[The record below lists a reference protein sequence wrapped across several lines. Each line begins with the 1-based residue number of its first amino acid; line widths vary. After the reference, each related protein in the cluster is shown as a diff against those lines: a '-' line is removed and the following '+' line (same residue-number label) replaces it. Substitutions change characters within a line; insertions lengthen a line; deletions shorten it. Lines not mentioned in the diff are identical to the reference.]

1 MDILSVLLSKVGGVV
16 SKEEIIRQVWPDTVV
31 EENNLRVHLTALRKL
46 LGEGHLSGRYIE
58 NIPGR
63 GYSFVATVERQTDSP
78 ETLSTAAK
86 TASLNNLPGTTGE
99 ILGRDALIAAVAAQ
113 LPQRRLITLT
123 GSGGVGKTTVATAV
137 ADTLTIA
144 YEDGVA
150 FIDLATISDPSMVNG
165 AVGSVVGCS
174 LGSQEPTQ
182 DLVKHIGGRRML
194 LLLDNCEHVIE
205 GCASVIAALLKGCRG
220 VSILTTSREPL
231 HIPGEWVQQIS
242 PLALPPLSAASSLKE
257 AIQYPAIRLFI
268 DRACAALATFSPTDS
283 DAPVIIDICN
293 RLDGVALAI
302 ELAAGR
308 VNSMGLRALASSLDA
323 SLSALSHGQ
332 RTAAPRHQAV
342 RAMIDWSY
350 RLLPEIEKRVFRQL
364 GIFNGPFAIDAV
376 RFVCGVVDAPAA
388 AIDDALMNLI
398 DKSLVV
404 ADIGG
409 DFVRYRLLETTRI
422 YARDNLRVSA
432 DEATIDR
439 RHAEYHRILFERA
452 EAEWL
457 VRPTTEWRNAYGDQI
472 GNLRSALAWSN
483 SSAGDSA
490 IVVALTV
497 AAIPLWFQLSLV
509 DECLENVLH
518 AMVLLDA
525 TSDREARKRMK
536 LYAALGWPQMS
547 QIAGAQGGAAA
558 WKMALDL
565 ARSLQDD
572 DFQSRSLWALWVDRV
587 NCARP
592 REALEYAREFHT
604 LALRGDES
612 ADQWIG
618 ERMLGAAFHFVG
630 DQRAARI
637 HLDRMLKFY
646 VEPQNRSHAVRFQ
659 FDQRVTAR
667 VALSRVLWLQG
678 FTQKA
683 LAEVQDTVTYAL
695 AIDHRL
701 SLANVLAEA
710 ACPIALLAGEFDLAE
725 RYIELLH
732 EQTTTR
738 ALDVWHTYAACF
750 RGESLIGRGATAE
763 GLAALQSGLNRL
775 RHGGFLLFESAYL
788 AALARG
794 YLATAH
800 GPDGMA
806 CVDRALKNCAASG
819 EGWYVAEL
827 LRLRGELLLLEDS
840 TDQGKEAERV
850 FQQSLQTAR
859 EQGALAWELR
869 GAMSSAK
876 IYVNQGRA
884 KEAKALL
891 DGVIGGIDPQSGSQ
905 DLISALSMLAQL

>member
-1 MDILSVLLSKVGGVV
+1 
-16 SKEEIIRQVWPDTVV
+16 
-31 EENNLRVHLTALRKL
+31 VHLTALRKL

-58 NIPGR
+58 NVPGR

-78 ETLSTAAK
+78 ESLPAAAK
-86 TASLNNLPGTTGE
+86 AASINNLPGTTGE
-99 ILGRDALIAAVAAQ
+99 IIGRDAVIAAVAAQ

-137 ADTLTIA
+137 ADILTSV

-150 FIDLATISDPSMVNG
+150 FIDLATISDPSMVNS
-165 AVGSVVGCS
+165 AVGSVLGCT
-174 LGSQEPTQ
+174 LGPQEPAY
-182 DLVKHIGGRRML
+182 DLVKHVGARRLL
-194 LLLDNCEHVIE
+194 LLLDNCEHVIG
-205 GCASVIAALLKGCRG
+205 GCAALIAVLLKGCRG
-220 VSILTTSREPL
+220 VGILTTSREPL
-231 HIPGEWVQQIS
+231 HIPGEWVQQVA

-268 DRACAALATFSPTDS
+268 DRACAALATFEPTDS
-283 DAPVIIDICN
+283 DAPVIIGICN

-323 SLSALSHGQ
+323 SLSVLSHGQ
-332 RTAAPRHQAV
+332 RTAAPRHQALH
-342 RAMIDWSY
+342 AMIDWSY
-350 RLLPEIEKRVFRQL
+350 KLLPELEKRVLRLL
-364 GIFNGPFAIDAV
+364 GVFNGPFAIDAV
-376 RFVCGVVDAPAA
+376 RFVCSVVHAPAA

-398 DKSLVV
+398 DKSLVI

-422 YARDNLRVSA
+422 YALENLRASGE
-432 DEATIDR
+432 EATIDR
-439 RHAEYHRILFERA
+439 RHAEYYRILFERA

-457 VRPTTEWRNAYGDQI
+457 IRPTGEWRQAYGDQI

-483 SSAGDSA
+483 SSAGEGA

-518 AMVLLDA
+518 ALVLLDA
-525 TSDREARKRMK
+525 TSDRDARKRMK
-536 LYAALGWPQMS
+536 LYAALGWPQMG

-558 WKMALDL
+558 WKMTLDL
-565 ARSLQDD
+565 ARSLQDV

-587 NCARP
+587 NSAQP
-592 REALEYAREFHT
+592 REALGFAREFHA
-604 LALRGDES
+604 LALRSDEP

-618 ERMLGAAFHFVG
+618 ERMLGAALHFMG
-630 DQRAARI
+630 DQPTARM

-683 LAEVQDTVTYAL
+683 LAEVQDTVAYAQ
-695 AIDHRL
+695 AIRHRL

-710 ACPIALLAGEFDLAE
+710 ACPIALLAGDFNLAE
-725 RYIELLH
+725 HYIELLH
-732 EQTTTR
+732 EQTKTR
-738 ALDVWHTYAACF
+738 ALDVWNTYAACF
-750 RGESLIGRGATAE
+750 RGESLLGRGAHAE

-775 RHGGFLLFESAYL
+775 RRGGFLLFESAYL

-794 YLATAH
+794 YLATGHAA
-800 GPDGMA
+800 GGMA
-806 CVDRALKNCAASG
+806 CVDRALKNCEPSG
-819 EGWYVAEL
+819 EGWCVPEL
-827 LRLRGELLLLEDS
+827 LRLQGELLLLED
-840 TDQGKEAERV
+840 TADQGKKAESA
-850 FQQSLQTAR
+850 FQQSLHTAR

-869 GAMSSAK
+869 GAVSCARS
-876 IYVNQGRA
+876 YVNQGRS
-884 KEAKALL
+884 KQAKALL
-891 DGVIGGIDPQSGSQ
+891 EGVASRVDPQSGSL
-905 DLISALSMLAQL
+905 DLISAQSILAQL